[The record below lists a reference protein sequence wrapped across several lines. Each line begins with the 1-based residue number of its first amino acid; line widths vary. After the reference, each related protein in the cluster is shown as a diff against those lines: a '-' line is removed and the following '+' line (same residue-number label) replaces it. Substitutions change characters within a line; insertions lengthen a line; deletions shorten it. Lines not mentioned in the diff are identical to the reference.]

1 MFTNEFKKLTFFLN
15 YIILFYIFIMFLT
28 FRKGLQFFKILRWQ
42 LWIQIASTGMIIMKS
57 LIILLPIVDHI
68 GVDLIMKLLKK
79 IT

>member
-1 MFTNEFKKLTFFLN
+1 
-15 YIILFYIFIMFLT
+15 MFLT